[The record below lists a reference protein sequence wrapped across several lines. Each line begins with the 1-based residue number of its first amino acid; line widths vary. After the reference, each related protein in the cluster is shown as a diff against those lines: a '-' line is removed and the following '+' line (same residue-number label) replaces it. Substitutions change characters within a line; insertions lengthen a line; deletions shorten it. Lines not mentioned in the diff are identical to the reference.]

1 MRGGTSSD
9 QGGGIRMRM
18 QMGDA
23 SPFCSADIL
32 RRKSCDSS
40 LCGSVEAHE
49 SLRRFAEGYSF
60 GTTANLGTSTPQLK
74 VERPVEEGNISGG
87 SSQLQPSSLVTSTSL
102 ETQTTNV
109 NPVLQTF
116 GNSQSVTVNE
126 DFKSRA
132 ALCSPYELADWE
144 KVKEECQSG
153 PSAWEPHNNLRERD
167 WELERNT
174 FTDRCEKGRRRRE
187 RGTLV
192 FGENAVRT
200 PLPVRER
207 IERRVI
213 PKRMRDNVAVDA
225 LAVMI
230 EGMLATDRHGK
241 KLRCAIGDN
250 RSPNNSHKFK
260 EKIRDAVCDG
270 NYERENE
277 SAKVNAM
284 TTNVYESGKCV
295 NSPSDGVVHQP
306 ESANVYGGDT
316 SARRVD
322 NVHAGDIDDDG
333 TTDELSFL
341 VQRCD
346 LEPERKQAHFMPY
359 IT

>member
-1 MRGGTSSD
+1 MRGASSSD
-9 QGGGIRMRM
+9 QGGGVRMRI

-60 GTTANLGTSTPQLK
+60 GTTANLGTNTPQPK
-74 VERPVEEGNISGG
+74 VERQVEEGNVSGE
-87 SSQLQPSSLVTSTSL
+87 SVRLQPSSLVTSSSS
-102 ETQTTNV
+102 ETQATNL

-116 GNSQSVTVNE
+116 GNSQAVTVNE

-132 ALCSPYELADWE
+132 ALCSPYERADWE
-144 KVKEECQSG
+144 KVKQECQG
-153 PSAWEPHNNLRERD
+153 APSFWEPHNLRERD
-167 WELERNT
+167 WDLERNIS
-174 FTDRCEKGRRRRE
+174 TDRCEKGRRRRE

-230 EGMLATDRHGK
+230 EDMLATDRHGK
-241 KLRCAIGDN
+241 KLRCAVGEN

-260 EKIRDAVCDG
+260 ERIRDAACDS
-270 NYERENE
+270 NYEGENE
-277 SAKVNAM
+277 NVKANVM
-284 TTNVYESGKCV
+284 TNNVYESGKCV
-295 NSPSDGVVHQP
+295 NGLNDVVVHQS
-306 ESANVYGGDT
+306 ESVTVCGSDT

-322 NVHAGDIDDDG
+322 NLHAGDIDDDG